1 MPTPK
6 NITLSDQALGA
17 VMLALQNS
25 LLTQTDIVPVLKGFN
40 FVFDDNDGLVVTN
53 PPILRANDGES
64 TPDTEQTCPDT
75 LTAASSAKTCLRQ
88 STR

>member
-40 FVFDDNDGLVVTN
+40 FVFDDTMAWLLPTRPFCVQMMGSLLQIRNRHAQIHL
-53 PPILRANDGES
+53 PLRAV
-64 TPDTEQTCPDT
+64 
-75 LTAASSAKTCLRQ
+75 R
-88 STR
+88 RRV